1 MTQQDQDHGK
11 SDASPGG
18 IRDGGAAS
26 PDMDEIGMK
35 SIGNSPTGESGGGA
49 PTGPAANGSFGS
61 GTYNER
67 GDTTGPDSPA
77 GSDAMLTSDGQA
89 QGDDLADRLGGKEG
103 RGTGTTG
110 AGAAT
115 GDMSADRSERAD
127 RSAAGAAG
135 ADGPDAGSPGGMGG
149 AHVREGA
156 GTGSDRPPGGVS
168 PMGNDGGRD

>member
-1 MTQQDQDHGK
+1 MTQQDRDHGK

-35 SIGNSPTGESGGGA
+35 SVGDSPTGESGGTPA
-49 PTGPAANGSFGS
+49 GPAANGSFGS

-77 GSDAMLTSDGQA
+77 GSDADLKSGGEA

-115 GDMSADRSERAD
+115 GDMSADRSERTDGSAAA
-127 RSAAGAAG
+127 AAGAG
-135 ADGPDAGSPGGMGG
+135 GPDAGSPGGMGG
-149 AHVREGA
+149 ARVREGA

-168 PMGNDGGRD
+168 PMENDGGGHD